1 MVETYDITINRN
13 QDNFIYSTPFFN
25 INVTLQGEKG
35 SSQNETTSIN
45 CTFQNP
51 LPQTLPANTTI
62 QIFSPDGSNR
72 GNITNSNQNTQTQIS
87 YQSMIKCMIQG
98 NGWFRNVSTLSPNQQ
113 IDTTPTLIL
122 ATDPTKPSEINFAI
136 INTTSSNITLDNIN
150 VPSGT
155 TLAIYK
161 SSESSS
167 VTSYLITTFVIQ
179 QQYSQDSQMVYLQFY
194 TENMTQNYNGEDP
207 IIWYK
212 IDTNNFHFFESSTPQ
227 PSS

>member
-1 MVETYDITINRN
+1 
-13 QDNFIYSTPFFN
+13 
-25 INVTLQGEKG
+25 
-35 SSQNETTSIN
+35 
-45 CTFQNP
+45 
-51 LPQTLPANTTI
+51 
-62 QIFSPDGSNR
+62 
-72 GNITNSNQNTQTQIS
+72 
-87 YQSMIKCMIQG
+87 MIQG

-113 IDTTPTLIL
+113 LDTIPTFII

-150 VPSGT
+150 IPSGT
-155 TLAIYK
+155 TPAIYK
-161 SSESSS
+161 SSEGSS
-167 VTSYLITTFVIQ
+167 VTSYLITTFIIQ

-212 IDTNNFHFFESSTPQ
+212 IDTGNFHFFESSTPQ